1 MDAVGHSRVDAQ
13 GGDATLA
20 LPGRRWLILAVAGA
34 VAIVLLGVTGYVEQ
48 WLWMRQLDYVGIF
61 WTLLSVQWA
70 MGVLAF
76 GLAFGFLWLNLRR
89 AVQINIASGAR
100 GTPWGAALG
109 SGDDAEA
116 KAVIA
121 LLRRLAKSAA
131 VLVSAGVALLFAFA
145 LFAQWDTYLRF
156 RYGEPFGV
164 ADPLYDVDV
173 GFYVFHL
180 PFYEMLQRALLVL
193 LIVTL
198 AIVVASY
205 VFLGALSQGQRS
217 NPAVGGRAASHILA
231 LLALLVADL
240 GWGFYL
246 GHYELL
252 YSTMGVVYGAGYT
265 AANVTRWALWGMV
278 ALSAAT
284 CALCV
289 LNVFRQRIAGL
300 AIGAGVYVAV
310 WIVGVYLLPGLFQK
324 FIVQPSELAL
334 ETPYLTNYID
344 STRKAFQLD
353 TVKETSY
360 PALEDLTPAVLAR
373 NQDTIQNIRL
383 WDARPLLQTFAQTQ
397 AIRLYYSFF
406 TVATD
411 RYHLADGYHQV
422 MLSARELSNELPAAA
437 QTWVNQYLQFTH
449 GYGLVMNFVSKT
461 VGGGF
466 PEYLLENVPAE
477 SNFGL
482 KITQPSVYY
491 GQSMPGY
498 RIVDTDI
505 KEFDYPKGNDNVYT
519 SYAGKGGI
527 PLNSLW
533 KRLLFAWNKADIN
546 ILLTAYLNP
555 ESRIQLHR
563 DVRERV
569 AQIAPFLR
577 LDSDPYPVLSEGKL
591 FWIQDAY
598 TGSSYFPYSNPQFT
612 DQYVGANPANLSF
625 GPGGLGSQFADA
637 AVGAPIAA
645 PALDGLNYVRN
656 SVKVVLDMYNGDVSF
671 YIMDP
676 EDPVLAVY
684 RQAFPGVFRLSISCR
699 RI

>member
-1 MDAVGHSRVDAQ
+1 MSSASTRPEKPWTPQDAQ
-13 GGDATLA
+13 GGDANLA
-20 LPGRRWLILAVAGA
+20 LPGRRWLILAVAVA
-34 VAIVLLGVTGYVEQ
+34 VAIVLLGLTGYVER

-70 MGVLAF
+70 LGILAF

-89 AVQINIASGAR
+89 AVQVNIASSAR
-100 GTPWGAALG
+100 GTPASAALG
-109 SGDDAEA
+109 SRDAAEA
-116 KAVIA
+116 KAVITP
-121 LLRRLAKSAA
+121 LRRWSNSAA

-156 RYGEPFGV
+156 RYGESFGV

-198 AIVVASY
+198 AIVVANY
-205 VFLGALSQGQRS
+205 VFLGALSQGRRS
-217 NPAVGGRAASHILA
+217 NPAVGGRAASHISA

-278 ALSAAT
+278 VLSAAT

-289 LNVFRQRIAGL
+289 LNAFRQRIAGL

-310 WIVGVYLLPGLFQK
+310 WIVGVYLLPALFQT
-324 FIVQPSELAL
+324 FVVQPSELAL

-406 TVATD
+406 TVDTD

-422 MLSARELSNELPAAA
+422 MLSARELSNDLPAAA

-482 KITQPSVYY
+482 KITQPAVYY
-491 GQSMPGY
+491 GRSTRVIGSWTPTSRSSTTPRVTTTSTRATPERAAFRWTACGS
-498 RIVDTDI
+498 
-505 KEFDYPKGNDNVYT
+505 DYCSLGTRPT
-519 SYAGKGGI
+519 ST
-527 PLNSLW
+527 
-533 KRLLFAWNKADIN
+533 F
-546 ILLTAYLNP
+546 
-555 ESRIQLHR
+555 
-563 DVRERV
+563 
-569 AQIAPFLR
+569 
-577 LDSDPYPVLSEGKL
+577 
-591 FWIQDAY
+591 
-598 TGSSYFPYSNPQFT
+598 
-612 DQYVGANPANLSF
+612 
-625 GPGGLGSQFADA
+625 
-637 AVGAPIAA
+637 
-645 PALDGLNYVRN
+645 
-656 SVKVVLDMYNGDVSF
+656 
-671 YIMDP
+671 
-676 EDPVLAVY
+676 
-684 RQAFPGVFRLSISCR
+684 C
-699 RI
+699 